1 MIARIA
7 AAVAEPASPRA
18 VNEAKDLLRSW
29 KAEIADDAEK
39 FAERARTDS
48 HCRSASK
55 GGDLGF
61 VTRGKL
67 SEQFDD
73 VLFNEEPERVY
84 GPLVTQFG
92 LHLIYLHSCRE
103 PVSKA
108 EAVLGLPFS
117 FGGQDE

>member
-1 MIARIA
+1 M
-7 AAVAEPASPRA
+7 
-18 VNEAKDLLRSW
+18 
-29 KAEIADDAEK
+29 
-39 FAERARTDS
+39 
-48 HCRSASK
+48 
-55 GGDLGF
+55 
-61 VTRGKL
+61 TRGKL

-73 VLFNEEPERVY
+73 VLFNEEPGRVY

-117 FGGQDE
+117 FGGQEE